1 MDSTKRPKDV
11 ARQSLVPELL
21 LVGSYLHVDYRI
33 IKLSFAV
40 NNIS

>member
-1 MDSTKRPKDV
+1 MDSKRRSRILH
-11 ARQSLVPELL
+11 ASHWAPELL